1 MTQPTMWLLVLETKL
16 GQEDADRLA
25 AFVDEH
31 KDLKCN
37 ELIAEIN

>member
-1 MTQPTMWLLVLETKL
+1 MLRNHTRTQVLETKL
-16 GQEDADRLA
+16 GQEVADRLA